1 MVKTVR
7 VNAVA
12 GDIEFGA
19 SSEGEW
25 FDDTGMTI
33 FREDVD
39 VIGVEPDGTEHVLL
53 KFRKNVIT
61 KELVQEAWDAFRGA
75 AGPSRNRGAAAGP
88 IDVGGK
94 YWGKRKPTGID
105 RWSTRYMQGDKVS
118 KMRVNNN
125 VASGVVG
132 YYEKTPFLGIPCRMT
147 AYARSNMKNF
157 LHGHRFLHRIDALFK
172 QLIPDAHKK
181 QLAIVKKTPAYR
193 IGTTAFSTV
202 TVNNNFRTALHKDAG
217 DYRGGFG
224 NLSVIEWGKYHGGH
238 TLMPRFKIG
247 VDVRTGD
254 FLAMNVHEWHTNSP
268 IYETAEDKAYNK
280 TLPDIR
286 TRDPEVGVAG
296 SDYRFSRLTFV
307 CYYREKLQQCDVGK
321 TKEYYER
328 VGFDEDAVR
337 AAAKH
342 QTVVPLPLPGITGS
356 MANAHRAFDETRA
369 GSAARVL
376 RHRREARGNLT
387 KRGSTKKGAKNK
399 NKTQKRKK
407 VAKTGKAPKAIKA
420 EADP

>member
-1 MVKTVR
+1 MVKVVK

-12 GDIEFGA
+12 SDIEFGA

-33 FREDVD
+33 FRDDVD
-39 VIGVEPDGTEHVLL
+39 VIGVEADGTEHVLI
-53 KFRKNVIT
+53 KFRKNVVS

-88 IDVGGK
+88 IDIGGK
-94 YWGKRKPTGID
+94 YWGKRKPTGVD
-105 RWSTRYMQGDKVS
+105 RWSTRYMQGGKVS

-157 LHGHRFLHRIDALFK
+157 LHGFKFLHRIDALFK

-193 IGTTAFSTV
+193 IGSTAFSTV

-268 IYETAEDKAYNK
+268 IYETAEDKAFNK

-296 SDYRFSRLTFV
+296 SDFRFSRLTFV
-307 CYYREKLQQCDVGK
+307 CYYREKLQECDVKK
-321 TKEYYER
+321 TKEYYDR
-328 VGFDEDAVR
+328 VGFDEEATIK
-337 AAAKH
+337 AAKT
-342 QTVVPLPLPGITGS
+342 QPVLPLPLPGITGS

-387 KRGSTKKGAKNK
+387 KRGSTKRPGAK
-399 NKTQKRKK
+399 TRRQPRYSF
-407 VAKTGKAPKAIKA
+407 
-420 EADP
+420 